1 MVRELLNNLW
11 DYIGLQAKLTEEAL
25 LQMINSEI
33 KKRDKDKSYTSLK
46 DYLTEVYTHTGALY
60 GNLADWDKEEEGIW
74 WSIQE
79 AIDSDPVRDKLANTL
94 VDSQLF
100 LDLIDDCRK
109 AKKRGSISQQLD
121 RRIVNVV
128 KQDTDFSKF
137 LEEQFHAHW
146 NPFNPYIGSFAKA
159 NQPIVTIRRESG
171 HGPDYIAYTIIS
183 SKQYSWTPT
192 NQLDPDTFIERGDI
206 KSNAEKFVLTES
218 SIGTPFASNLS
229 GPFTTALET
238 LKSYAI
244 RQILP
249 TQSELKELIL
259 VFRVY
264 ASLKEKQYPYFI
276 SVNKSEIKIT
286 LCSDTLFQHID
297 KGSSGYYASMS
308 SAGVQKMLT
317 DLNQRLQ
324 DPAPNSMNPN
334 FNDTTIRIWWQGKAT
349 IHKIGG
355 K

>member
-11 DYIGLQAKLTEEAL
+11 DYIGLQAKLAEESM
-25 LQMINSEI
+25 LQTINFMSGHQ
-33 KKRDKDKSYTSLK
+33 SYASLK
-46 DYLTEVYTHTGALY
+46 DYLTEVYTHTGAMY
-60 GNLADWDKEEEGIW
+60 GDLPNWDKVEQAAWFVVER
-74 WSIQE
+74 
-79 AIDSDPVRDKLANTL
+79 AIDSDEARDDLASTL
-94 VDSQLF
+94 VDRQLF

-109 AKKRGSISQQLD
+109 AKKKGSISTQLEK
-121 RRIVNVV
+121 RILNVV
-128 KQDTDFSKF
+128 KQEWDFDDF
-137 LEEQFHAHW
+137 LEKQFDAHW
-146 NPFNPYIGSFAKA
+146 NPYNPYISPFAPTQYPTMA
-159 NQPIVTIRRESG
+159 IRRVSG
-171 HGPDYIAYTIIS
+171 HGPDYIAYVLIPS
-183 SKQYSWTPT
+183 MQASWTPI
-192 NQLDPDTFIERGDI
+192 NQILPSTIIERGDI

-218 SIGTPFASNLS
+218 IIGIPFASNLS
-229 GPFTTALET
+229 GPFATALET

-276 SVNKSEIKIT
+276 SVHKSEIKIT
-286 LCSDTLFQHID
+286 LCSDTLFQHIE
-297 KGSSGYYASMS
+297 KESKGYYASMS

-317 DLNQRLQ
+317 DLNQRLE
-324 DPAPNSMNPN
+324 DPAPNSMKPN
-334 FNDTTIRIWWQGKAT
+334 FNDTTIKIWWQGRAT